1 MRWWPWS
8 DQTQQQQQQQQQQD
22 KPNNEPVLTNYSRGQ
37 KILLEDTPPKFANDL
52 SNSQLAKKQE
62 RASLKEAW
70 DSVRWSDFSMERLT
84 SIPCFRDAGMLGF
97 SSMFLMGSI
106 VFIYHKSPTKAMNWA
121 MSSLILGSIVGW
133 EQCRLKRQKS
143 FQIAQLAK
151 ETVAKKEKPMLHSV
165 PHDPTLPGQW
175 EAAENEKQNQFRQS
189 NQNKEALQQ
198 ASSGR
203 RWYKFW

>member
-8 DQTQQQQQQQQQQD
+8 NQTEDQKQQQQPQGKAD
-22 KPNNEPVLTNYSRGQ
+22 GDRVLTNYSRGQ
-37 KILLEDTPPKFANDL
+37 KILLEDTPPKFADDL

-62 RASLKEAW
+62 RATLKEAW
-70 DSVRWSDFSMERLT
+70 DSIRWSDFSLQKLT

-106 VFIYHKSPTKAMNWA
+106 IFIYHKSPTKATNWA

-151 ETVAKKEKPMLHSV
+151 ETVAKKEKPMLHNV
-165 PHDPTLPGQW
+165 PHDPSLPGQW
-175 EAAENEKQNQFRQS
+175 EAAKNEKQSQFEQS
-189 NQNKEALQQ
+189 NQNLSQ
-198 ASSGR
+198 ASSEKK
-203 RWYKFW
+203 WYKFW

>member
-8 DQTQQQQQQQQQQD
+8 NQTEKQTQQERPD
-22 KPNNEPVLTNYSRGQ
+22 GEPVLTNYSRGQ
-37 KILLEDTPPKFANDL
+37 KILLEDTPPKFADDL

-62 RASLKEAW
+62 RATLKEAW
-70 DSVRWSDFSMERLT
+70 DSIRWGDFSMQKLT

-97 SSMFLMGSI
+97 SSMFLMGSVI
-106 VFIYHKSPTKAMNWA
+106 FIYHKSPTKAANWA

-151 ETVAKKEKPMLHSV
+151 ETVAKKEKPMLRNV
-165 PHDPTLPGQW
+165 PHDPALPGQW
-175 EAAENEKQNQFRQS
+175 EAAKNEKQIQFQQS
-189 NQNKEALQQ
+189 NQYLSQTAPEKK
-198 ASSGR
+198 
-203 RWYKFW
+203 WYKFW

>member
-8 DQTQQQQQQQQQQD
+8 RQAEQQAQQQQD
-22 KPNNEPVLTNYSRGQ
+22 RADSDAVLTNYSRGQ
-37 KILLEDTPPKFANDL
+37 KILLEDTPPKFADDL

-62 RASLKEAW
+62 RATLKEAW
-70 DSVRWSDFSMERLT
+70 DSIRWSDFTLQRLT

-97 SSMFLMGSI
+97 SSMFLMGSVI
-106 VFIYHKSPTKAMNWA
+106 FIYHKSPTKAMNWA

-165 PHDPTLPGQW
+165 SHDPSLSGQW
-175 EAAENEKQNQFRQS
+175 EAAKNEKQNQFQQS
-189 NQNKEALQQ
+189 NQNLSQT
-198 ASSGR
+198 SSEKK
-203 RWYKFW
+203 WYKFW